1 MSEALK
7 LIRSDLKTLT
17 PDLRQPGYTNINII
31 IFIYDVLVYH

>member
-17 PDLRQPGYTNINII
+17 PDLPARLHEY
-31 IFIYDVLVYH
+31 